1 MKFDNRNLRVNGF
14 TPRRWASML
23 VVLVSLNAN
32 ILQAGEQVDDLVL
45 TEMQA
50 VAIAVRDNPNLA
62 QMKERYKAFGE
73 VPSQVGSL
81 PDPTI
86 SFNAMNFPT
95 DTFAR
100 DQEPMT
106 QVQIGFSQELPF
118 PGKLGLK
125 EEAAQFDAIG
135 AGHLVDEVRLQLIKK
150 VKSNWWQLYYLD
162 RALET
167 IEINQS

>member
-81 PDPTI
+81 PDL
-86 SFNAMNFPT
+86 S
-95 DTFAR
+95 
-100 DQEPMT
+100 
-106 QVQIGFSQELPF
+106 
-118 PGKLGLK
+118 
-125 EEAAQFDAIG
+125 
-135 AGHLVDEVRLQLIKK
+135 LIH
-150 VKSNWWQLYYLD
+150 
-162 RALET
+162 
-167 IEINQS
+167 I